1 MPSQYRKK
9 VGDHGDLHAQ
19 PVSAMRDMWAKV
31 AVCGEEEP
39 GAGAF
44 SAFSA
49 LHFVSLPLII
59 HCFRCR
65 IRWLRFGDCD

>member
-1 MPSQYRKK
+1 MLSQYRKK
-9 VGDHGDLHAQ
+9 VGDHGVLHAQ

-44 SAFSA
+44 CA
-49 LHFVSLPLII
+49 LHFVSLPL
-59 HCFRCR
+59 HS
-65 IRWLRFGDCD
+65 LLSLLVV